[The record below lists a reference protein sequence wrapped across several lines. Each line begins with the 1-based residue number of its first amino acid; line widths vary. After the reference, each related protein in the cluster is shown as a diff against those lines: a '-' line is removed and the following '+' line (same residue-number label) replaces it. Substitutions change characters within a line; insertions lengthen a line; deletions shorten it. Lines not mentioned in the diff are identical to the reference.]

1 MAVTELDVRHVAAL
15 ARLSLDEAR
24 VPALVAEL
32 NGILEH
38 MDVLRAVK
46 LDGPAVAGVGAG
58 GMPLRADDGPQYPL
72 ARDRGSFAPAMRDG
86 LFLVPRLATHAA
98 TDGVADDAVDS
109 SVDDDV
115 AADAL
120 AAENTYVYDEPPP
133 AAPPSADA
141 RPDDPRAGAAE

>member
-15 ARLSLDEAR
+15 ARLGLDSAR

-38 MDVLRAVK
+38 MDALRRVNTE
-46 LDGPAVAGVGAG
+46 GGVAVAGVGAG

-72 ARDRGSFAPAMRDG
+72 ARDRRSVAPAIRDG
-86 LFLVPRLATHAA
+86 LFLVPRLATHAV
-98 TDGVADDAVDS
+98 TEGVADDAVDS
-109 SVDDDV
+109 SVDDPL

-120 AAENTYVYDEPPP
+120 AAENTYVYDEPNGGT
-133 AAPPSADA
+133 
-141 RPDDPRAGAAE
+141 AGPEVRE